1 MNNRCFSWVNKYI
14 YFISSHVNKMLEIL
28 TNTFQ
33 NNFRKYPG
41 EDVWEFGDSIR
52 SGFIYI
58 VKIKLHSQKRPK
70 RKTLSFEIS
79 LHNHFFFFFKIFET
93 AENKIWKRK
102 QIFKIFTFYFS
113 FFFSLSSRWKYIS
126 KLAY

>member
-14 YFISSHVNKMLEIL
+14 YFISSHVNKMLEIV

-58 VKIKLHSQKRPK
+58 VKIKLHSQKRPT

-79 LHNHFFFFFKIFET
+79 LHNHFFFFFF
-93 AENKIWKRK
+93 
-102 QIFKIFTFYFS
+102 FKIFKQLKIKYEKENKFS
-113 FFFSLSSRWKYIS
+113 KYSHFTSVFFSPFR
-126 KLAY
+126 AGENTFQN